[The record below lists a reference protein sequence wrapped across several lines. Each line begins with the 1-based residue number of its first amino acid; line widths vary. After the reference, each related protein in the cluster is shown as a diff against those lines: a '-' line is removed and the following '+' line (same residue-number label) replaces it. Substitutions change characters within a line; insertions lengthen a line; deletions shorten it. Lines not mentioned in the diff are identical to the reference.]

1 MECQLWNI
9 SHQLVTQNLILDC
22 FKKPSDIMENPQYIL
37 KNRQKSILILAYSVL
52 AFFLFIEIRKY
63 LQPELYFQD
72 TTLLERI
79 LSTFIMLSMAFAFF
93 FFMNYYYMRKIIFT
107 QTGIIVKKY
116 LKKGIVIEWSVLELI
131 DFKISALDSS
141 KTGSFPNLKTS
152 DSEFVPNLKKLGKW
166 EIIIKTL
173 EKEHKIRLYQIP
185 FSNISDINPH
195 IYSNYNLKYLSC
207 QELNNPKT
215 QELLW
220 SWKSEG
226 TDEEKQAT
234 LKLLEEPAMVIE
246 HNLLYSPE
254 IEAQNRTMKN
264 FLIFSL
270 VVMTP
275 LMHILILS
283 VLDITKS
290 SANEPIDS
298 SPTIDLPYNLDL
310 IFIIFLGISILI
322 IFVTYWFVLPTV
334 LKKYQDKGY
343 DLSYFTF
350 FLLIALNEV
359 IVIFGLIIGILSW
372 INTVHT
378 DWLKFLILVGIGW
391 IQMIYLYIWK
401 IPKDFRQF
409 SFKFSKNAF
418 FIK

>member
-1 MECQLWNI
+1 MAIIGLMGSMNVGKTAVLKMFVDYVEKKKIGNI
-9 SHQLVTQNLILDC
+9 KDGLDC
-22 FKKPSDIMENPQYIL
+22 KIEKKDFKGESEIEV
-37 KNRQKSILILAYSVL
+37 KNGDGYNKTITPNKVV
-52 AFFLFIEIRKY
+52 FIEAKSGANHTLFAPGGDRDRAVIR
-63 LQPELYFQD
+63 
-72 TTLLERI
+72 
-79 LSTFIMLSMAFAFF
+79 M
-93 FFMNYYYMRKIIFT
+93 
-107 QTGIIVKKY
+107 GIITISRIARQ
-116 LKKGIVIEWSVLELI
+116 IVGL
-131 DFKISALDSS
+131 FALDES
-141 KTGSFPNLKTS
+141 LK
-152 DSEFVPNLKKLGKW
+152 DQFKLYDLIRYMPKKIHVCL
-166 EIIIKTL
+166 
-173 EKEHKIRLYQIP
+173 
-185 FSNISDINPH
+185 N
-195 IYSNYNLKYLSC
+195 KYD
-207 QELNNPKT
+207 
-215 QELLW
+215 LL
-220 SWKSEG
+220 EG

-270 VVMTP
+270 VVMRP
-275 LMHILILS
+275 LMYILILS

-391 IQMIYLYIWK
+391 IQMIHLYIWK